1 MKPIATLTAAFFL
14 AAAPA
19 VAQDQDGAPRNPD
32 LSEGAELLSEGM
44 KLFLKGLMAEG
55 EEGWGK
61 LIDWLDDVTLYEAP
75 ERLPNG
81 DIIIRR
87 KEPLEPDTPEAT
99 DL

>member
-1 MKPIATLTAAFFL
+1 MKPIAAFTAACLL
-14 AAAPA
+14 AAMPA
-19 VAQDQDGAPRNPD
+19 MAQDQDSPPRNPD

-55 EEGWGK
+55 EAGWGK

-87 KEPLEPDTPEAT
+87 KVPLDPGVTE
-99 DL
+99 L

>member
-1 MKPIATLTAAFFL
+1 MKPIASFAAVL
-14 AAAPA
+14 A
-19 VAQDQDGAPRNPD
+19 VAALPALAQTSDEAPRNPD
-32 LSEGAELLSEGM
+32 LSEGAQLLSEGM

-55 EEGWGK
+55 TEGWEK
-61 LIDWLDDVTLYEAP
+61 LVDWLDDISLYEAP

-87 KEPLEPDTPEAT
+87 KAPLEPGEIGT